1 MTEAERGRRR
11 EADLAALKNAFIEN
25 AGRGDDAAAPQSDA
39 DRPYV
44 AGALAASAAAQSAG
58 EQDANTAG

>member
-1 MTEAERGRRR
+1 MTDAERGRRR

-25 AGRGDDAAAPQSDA
+25 ANRGDDAAAPQPGS
-39 DRPYV
+39 DRPRV
-44 AGALAASAAAQSAG
+44 ADALAAAASAHSAG